1 MKARR
6 LLGVI
11 LLAVATSV
19 GLVAPAVAT
28 PYGPHT
34 GDATTSQT
42 RVVQGHSVQVS
53 GDGFC
58 PDTPVV
64 VTVSQGSDTYITKTI
79 QADSSGV
86 AATSVTLTEIG
97 RNHIKLTGCHPAGGT
112 LVLSAAVQVLP
123 HQASLHASEKK
134 VHKGDTVDVRG
145 RGFCKHTK
153 VKVRVYDDGKRYQA
167 KSIRADRHGKAATS
181 IKLTR
186 AGRNTITL
194 EGCRKAGGQLLRSA
208 TVKVR
213 KGHSFRSSPAAYMGD
228 LAGSVQPTA
237 YVVAGGSLLL
247 LLGATQLM
255 FARRRRSSAATIE
268 PNG

>member
-1 MKARR
+1 MKLHRP
-6 LLGVI
+6 LGVI

-19 GLVAPAVAT
+19 ALVAPAAAD

-42 RVVQGHSVQVS
+42 RIVQGQSVAVS

-58 PDTPVV
+58 ADTPVV
-64 VTVSQGSDTYITKTI
+64 VSVTADGSTYIRKTI
-79 QADSSGV
+79 QANGSGV
-86 AATSVTLTEIG
+86 ASTSVTLTRIG
-97 RNHIKLTGCHPAGGT
+97 LNHITLTGCHPAGGT

-123 HQASLHASEKK
+123 HQASLRASDHN
-134 VHKGDTVDVRG
+134 VHKGATVDFWD
-145 RGFCKHTK
+145 RGFCRHAS
-153 VKVRVYDDGKRYQA
+153 VKVRVYDDGRLYKGKR
-167 KSIRADRHGKAATS
+167 IRANSHGRAATS

-186 AGRNTITL
+186 AGDSRVTFQ
-194 EGCRKAGGQLLRSA
+194 GCRKAGGNLLLG
-208 TVKVR
+208 TKVR
-213 KGHSFRSSPAAYMGD
+213 VRTATSFSSSPTAYMGD
-228 LAGSVQPTA
+228 LAGSVRPTSYA
-237 YVVAGGSLLL
+237 LAGGSVLL

>member
-1 MKARR
+1 MKLHR

-19 GLVAPAVAT
+19 GLVAPAAAV

-42 RVVQGHSVQVS
+42 RIVQGHYVAVS

-64 VTVSQGSDTYITKTI
+64 VTVSRGSATYIRKTI
-79 QADSSGV
+79 QADSGGV
-86 AATSVTLTEIG
+86 ASTSVTLTQIG
-97 RNHIKLTGCHPAGGT
+97 RNHIKLTGCHPGGGT
-112 LVLSAAVQVLP
+112 LTLSAAVQVLP
-123 HQASLHASEKK
+123 HQASLHASDKK
-134 VHKGDTVDVRG
+134 VHKGDTVGVRG

-153 VKVRVYDDGKRYQA
+153 VKVQVYDDGRLYQGKA
-167 KSIRADRHGKAATS
+167 IHANKHGKAATS
-181 IKLTR
+181 VKLTR

-194 EGCRKAGGQLLRSA
+194 AGCRRAGGELLLST

-228 LAGSVQPTA
+228 LAGSVRPTSYA
-237 YVVAGGSLLL
+237 LAGGSLLL
-247 LLGATQLM
+247 LLGTTQLM
-255 FARRRRSSAATIE
+255 LARRRRSSAATIE